1 MNHQSSCLQVATMF
15 SVGKRFGDYSLVFQ
29 RQTSSL
35 IHNSTFG
42 EVHIECTSWYSWQSW
57 FYETSVISVP
67 LNPKQMQGLKITWIP
82 ACQLDKQLLNFVC
95 PLQAIVYLFA
105 HLSFPSANDFLGPAD
120 KVRPKSFQV
129 HNAVFIDLSAV
140 KPNLKLLRIAQFQH

>member
-1 MNHQSSCLQVATMF
+1 MNHQSSWLQVATMF

-57 FYETSVISVP
+57 FYETSLIAMP
-67 LNPKQMQGLKITWIP
+67 FNPKQTQGLKITGIP
-82 ACQLDKQLLNFVC
+82 ACWSDKQLWNFAC
-95 PLQAIVYLFA
+95 PGVVVYLFA
-105 HLSFPSANDFLGPAD
+105 YLSFPSANDFLGPAD